1 MIKKT
6 VKYVDFEGME
16 REEDLYFN
24 IDEAEIVDWVTQ
36 ENGDIISIIIELT
49 KATNPLQVIPKVK
62 EFVLRAYGV
71 KSKDGRSFIKS
82 PEVVENFKYSKAF
95 YEVYMEV
102 ASNDKALIEFIDG
115 ILPEKYRPTNL
126 SDEEVEETLKGIDP
140 SILSEN
146 NAQKLI
152 ERIRETSK

>member
-1 MIKKT
+1 MLKKT
-6 VKYVDFEGME
+6 VKYVDFDDME
-16 REEDLYFN
+16 REDDLYFN
-24 IDEAEIVDWVTQ
+24 IDEAEIVDWVT
-36 ENGDIISIIIELT
+36 EEDGDIISLIVELT

-62 EFVLRAYGV
+62 EIILRAYGV

-82 PEVVENFKYSKAF
+82 PEVVESFKYSKAF

-102 ASNDKALIEFIDG
+102 ATSDKTLIEFIDG
-115 ILPEKYRPTNL
+115 VLPEKYRPTNL
-126 SDEEVEETLKGIDP
+126 SDEEVEKTLREIDS